1 MGNSSS
7 FSSLDDLNITK
18 KLSLKDFK
26 AQIKRSLTI
35 HMLSNQ
41 KEECKNF
48 VEILTGEKF
57 RNDSDE
63 LLEKDISK
71 KINLYSFMNYKIGT
85 DPTDIIDK
93 IIEKANKISSCPS
106 SNKYN
111 FSELIILIDD
121 EFNDDYINNNINI
134 IRNKFFLDN
143 KNKIFFKKKPYLI
156 PFIIILSSRDLIL
169 KDFIQSK
176 TFHFKINLKDIMD
189 IIYSQNNL
197 LNSIINEQENQKNID
212 NNIENT
218 NIYSNDINISN
229 IDEKISLIDKNINN
243 EKEKEN
249 KNQIQFSLFFRK
261 INVIFSYYNELG
273 DEFSF
278 INSDN
283 LEKSINNETET
294 DSPIFINILLIGKTG
309 SGKTTLINLILEE
322 KKSLEGGIGISTTS
336 KNILVYKKS
345 NLALRFYD
353 VKGLEDEKT
362 LKNYVKILKDF
373 NSNNNHSSDIINAI
387 FYCKQYGDE
396 TIIEEPERKIIDEL
410 IEFNIPILF
419 LFTHTPYDLRK
430 EEDHDTE
437 EFRKLE
443 REEKINVI
451 TSEIKNC
458 FIKKNRK
465 IEYGDYINQ
474 FINFYFV
481 NLVEDYSL
489 KVPIFGINDVLSY
502 FKNSVS
508 DNDWKALKENC
519 EKKNCENCKELCK
532 RNPFLKKFEKI
543 DIINEINKYV
553 ALEYLESLKFKSYFI
568 SIIPIIDLISEVSF
582 KNLFKKKLKVLYGFD
597 YETAEKKVNS
607 NYKNNMNKNIIEEYA
622 KIKVK
627 ENNNFIK
634 NESDSPLIE
643 INKNIDDK
651 IKKCSQIKTKI
662 VKLFKRSADVIIPV
676 TGFVLKQGVKTI
688 GFGFLPITTVIS
700 IFWNKYNIESDC
712 KKYLEIYEEAF
723 SKLKFE
729 VLEHYINAFID
740 VINNLDNIGKNLVTN

>member
-1 MGNSSS
+1 
-7 FSSLDDLNITK
+7 
-18 KLSLKDFK
+18 
-26 AQIKRSLTI
+26 
-35 HMLSNQ
+35 
-41 KEECKNF
+41 
-48 VEILTGEKF
+48 
-57 RNDSDE
+57 
-63 LLEKDISK
+63 
-71 KINLYSFMNYKIGT
+71 
-85 DPTDIIDK
+85 
-93 IIEKANKISSCPS
+93 
-106 SNKYN
+106 
-111 FSELIILIDD
+111 
-121 EFNDDYINNNINI
+121 
-134 IRNKFFLDN
+134 
-143 KNKIFFKKKPYLI
+143 
-156 PFIIILSSRDLIL
+156 
-169 KDFIQSK
+169 
-176 TFHFKINLKDIMD
+176 MD

-283 LEKSINNETET
+283 LETSINNETET

-309 SGKTTLINLILEE
+309 SGKTTLINLKKKK

-430 EEDHDTE
+430 EVDHDTE

-458 FIKKNRK
+458 FIKKNKK

-474 FINFYFV
+474 FIHFYFV

-582 KNLFKKKLKVLYGFD
+582 KNLFKKKLSFD

-607 NYKNNMNKNIIEEYA
+607 NYKNNMNKNIIEEYT

-700 IFWNKYNIESDC
+700 ILWNKYNIESDC
-712 KKYLEIYEEAF
+712 EKYLEIYEEAF